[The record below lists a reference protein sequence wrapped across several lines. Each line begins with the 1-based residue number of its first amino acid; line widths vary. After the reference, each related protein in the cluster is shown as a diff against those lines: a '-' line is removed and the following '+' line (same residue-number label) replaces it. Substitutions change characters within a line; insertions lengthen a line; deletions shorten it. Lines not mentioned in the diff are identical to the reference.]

1 MSRLPAPPARRGPG
15 LTPFLLAA
23 ALLHGGLA
31 LYRRGAPL
39 ALPSPS
45 APTEPEAIFELSLE
59 PDPTEASAASPGAT
73 PSPTAPTDATSP
85 GATPS
90 PAAPTEG
97 RLALSENARPAP
109 RAPAEPSRTPTS
121 EGAAKVEK
129 VAPSP
134 RGEVASAERAPSA
147 GGEASG
153 SASPGEAPRAINFSL
168 GKLPS
173 GWGAPAPEASSRAA
187 PPPDPAARVAQ
198 ELRRAQDDHDK
209 ELGLGWTG
217 NVINAL
223 YTTEIRNSA
232 PPGEGTARVEVE
244 FGGDGRP
251 KSTRVVSGTGGSS
264 SWQRLA
270 ELLAASLMR
279 KPPAGLAGGK
289 GARITVEVRLTER
302 LPSGASPGPN
312 VYAKPC
318 GVGACVGAEFDL
330 SDIGAKVIR
339 IMRASI
345 VQAER
350 L

>member
-1 MSRLPAPPARRGPG
+1 MSRPNALLARRGPG

-31 LYRRGAPL
+31 LYRRGTPL

-45 APTEPEAIFELSLE
+45 TPTEPEAVFELSLE
-59 PDPTEASAASPGAT
+59 TAS
-73 PSPTAPTDATSP
+73 TDANAASP

-90 PAAPTEG
+90 PAAPTDG

-109 RAPAEPSRTPTS
+109 RAPAEPPRTPTG

-129 VAPSP
+129 VVPSP
-134 RGEVASAERAPSA
+134 RGEIASAEPASSA
-147 GGEASG
+147 GGEAPG
-153 SASPGEAPRAINFSL
+153 SASAGEAPRAINFSL

-173 GWGAPAPEASSRAA
+173 SWGAPAPEASSRVA

-223 YTTEIRNSA
+223 STTEIRNSA

-251 KSTRVVSGTGGSS
+251 KSTRIVSGTGGAS

-279 KPPAGLAGGK
+279 KPPAGLAGGR

-302 LPSGASPGPN
+302 LPSGAAPGGN
-312 VYAKPC
+312 YSVKPC
-318 GVGACVGAEFDL
+318 GVGVCAGAEFDL